1 MTDTTMTTAS
11 YANKLGYSDVD
22 PYEVIRQISPKTIEI
37 RAMKAERDDSWKM
50 DFVPGGFF
58 GTVVNQR
65 DQKWFISSDL
75 ERKVIRIRLRR
86 DGQWY
91 DAHDNRYSLDDKPIK
106 FYDYNF

>member
-1 MTDTTMTTAS
+1 VV
-11 YANKLGYSDVD
+11 N
-22 PYEVIRQISPKTIEI
+22 QISAKTLES
-37 RAMKAERDDSWKM
+37 RAMKADRDDSWKM

-65 DQKWFISSDL
+65 DQRWFISSDL

-86 DGQWY
+86 DGRWY
-91 DAHDNRYSLDDKPIK
+91 DAHDNRYSLGDKPVK